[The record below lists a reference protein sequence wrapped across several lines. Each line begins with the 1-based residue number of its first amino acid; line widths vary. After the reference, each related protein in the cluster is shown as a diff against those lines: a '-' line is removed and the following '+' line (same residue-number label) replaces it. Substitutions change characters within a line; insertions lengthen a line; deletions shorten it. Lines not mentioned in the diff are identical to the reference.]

1 MKYPSTEFENCI
13 ARLCENKANE
23 DELIELRELLLSNE
37 KALEEYLAYTDIHSR
52 LAGDPTLGFV
62 LESTVSMKEI
72 NEVLSQP
79 MPKTTTNKWI
89 KLGIAAALLIGF
101 FLIYNF
107 DSFSN
112 KTENFET
119 AEMNDVH
126 YAVDIEPILEQ
137 HCYKCHGQEKQKAG
151 LRLDLRAAML
161 DGGKSGKPVLI
172 VGNGAESEIVK
183 RIRSHDPEER
193 MPEKG
198 DGLSDLQVKLISDWI
213 DKGAK
218 WH

>member
-13 ARLCENKANE
+13 ARLCENEAHE
-23 DELIELRELLLSNE
+23 GELIELRNLLLSNE
-37 KALEEYLAYTDIHSR
+37 KALEDYLSYLDIHAR
-52 LAGDPTLGFV
+52 LAGDPALGFV
-62 LESTVSMKEI
+62 LESSVSMKEF

-79 MPKTTTNKWI
+79 LAQTDTRKWI
-89 KLGIAAALLIGF
+89 KLAIAAVLLIGF
-101 FLIYNF
+101 FLIYNMEL
-107 DSFSN
+107 FSN
-112 KTENFET
+112 KAGEFQT
-119 AEMNDVH
+119 AEIDNVH
-126 YAVDIEPILEQ
+126 YAIDIEPILEE
-137 HCYKCHGQEKQKAG
+137 HCYKCHGEEKQKAG
-151 LRLDLRAAML
+151 LRLDLRAAMF

-198 DGLSDLQVKLISDWI
+198 DGLSDLQVKLITDWI